1 MDKVFEGSLY
11 KEFPDL
17 YSKHSETGMQSGFQC
32 GNGWYDLIRRM
43 SARLEEY
50 RQTLPD
56 KSLRITTV
64 KMKFNELRIYAHKDE
79 SLAIAE
85 DIENLLS
92 EFVIESRHICM
103 ECGRKKDDNRR
114 EDDLR
119 SENTLCTE
127 CRKKS
132 E

>member
-1 MDKVFEGSLY
+1 MDKNLKDSLY
-11 KEFPDL
+11 KGFPDL
-17 YSKHSETGMQSGFQC
+17 YSKHDETGMQSGFQC

-64 KMKFNELRIYAHKDE
+64 KMKFNELRVYAHKDE
-79 SLAIAE
+79 SLTIAE

-103 ECGRKKDDNRR
+103 ECGRTK
-114 EDDLR
+114 DDLR
-119 SENTLCTE
+119 SENTLCTD
-127 CRKKS
+127 CRKTS
-132 E
+132 EQ